1 MLNETASRWF
11 FTFDTL
17 LFENSTMVGQQ
28 AGVVKGS
35 LSIFVDRLSKSNLL
49 SVKDRAG
56 IWPNTLKKGDMLWE
70 DYTIR

>member
-1 MLNETASRWF
+1 
-11 FTFDTL
+11 
-17 LFENSTMVGQQ
+17 MVGQQ

-49 SVKDRAG
+49 SVKDRAA